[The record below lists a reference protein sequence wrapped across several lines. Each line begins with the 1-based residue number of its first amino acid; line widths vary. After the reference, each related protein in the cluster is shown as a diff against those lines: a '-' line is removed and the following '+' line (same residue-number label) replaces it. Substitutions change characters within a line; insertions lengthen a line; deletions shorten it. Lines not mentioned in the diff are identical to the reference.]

1 MRRLT
6 AVVAFGTALSLSP
19 LPVSALSVTAVGAT
33 GAGASNPGGP
43 SVRTDPHTTTGA
55 ARAQARR
62 ALQTADRV
70 LSGRAP
76 RTDASMA
83 LLQLRLSMKQL
94 STVDRRRAAAILARP
109 TDHPDF
115 YGESYSVRAKR
126 KCAGHICI
134 HWVSTTRDAA
144 PSRRWVDR
152 QLHMLVQ
159 VWNYE
164 VKKLGYRPP
173 ISDGRRG
180 GGGSGRFDVYLKE
193 LYHQGYYGITV
204 AEHPSSTNLALYSS
218 YLLLDND
225 FKRSQF
231 HADPLQVARVT
242 AAHEF
247 FHAIQYAYDV
257 REDPWL
263 KESTATW
270 MEDQFDDSSNDN
282 RQYLP
287 WSQLRRPGTPLDTF
301 SSSGFAQYGNWVFF
315 EYLSER
321 FGRRV
326 VRSIWQRAA
335 SFHGGGHEYS
345 AAAIRSALH
354 KYGGMTRVF
363 GTYTSGNTTP
373 GRSYAEGRFY
383 PVAASKSSVSLSRDE
398 PTASWT
404 TYAVRHLASVNVDAR
419 PGPDLTARSWRL
431 RVKVDGPRRH
441 TMPAVVVL
449 VHRAD
454 HRLTRRFVHLSRDG
468 RGTLSVPFS
477 RATTQRVTVTLENA
491 DTRYRC
497 HTGGGYSC
505 NGSPTAP
512 HPEFRLR
519 LRAVRP

>member
-1 MRRLT
+1 MRPL
-6 AVVAFGTALSLSP
+6 VAAAALGTALSLA
-19 LPVSALSVTAVGAT
+19 ALSLPAT
-33 GAGASNPGGP
+33 GATATGP
-43 SVRTDPHTTTGA
+43 STVTGSA
-55 ARAQARR
+55 TRDAPRSAVRAQAEH
-62 ALQTADRV
+62 ALHTADRV
-70 LSGRAP
+70 LSGDAP

-83 LLQLRLSMKQL
+83 LLQLRLSMKHL
-94 STVDRRRAAAILARP
+94 SPADRRQAAAILARP
-109 TDHPDF
+109 TDHPDL
-115 YGESYSVRAKR
+115 YGESYSVSAKR

-134 HWVSTTRDAA
+134 HWVSTTRDAP
-144 PSRRWVDR
+144 PSPHWVDR
-152 QLHMLVQ
+152 QLRMLVH

-180 GGGSGRFDVYLKE
+180 GGTGRFDVYLKE

-204 AEHPSSTNLALYSS
+204 AEHPAAYNRHLYSS

-225 FKRSQF
+225 FSRSQYG
-231 HADPLQVARVT
+231 AAPMQVARVT

-257 REDPWL
+257 NEDPWL

-321 FGRRV
+321 FGRGV
-326 VRSIWQRAA
+326 VRSIWRHAA

-354 KYGGMTRVF
+354 NHGGMTRVF
-363 GTYTSGNTTP
+363 GDYASGNTAP
-373 GRSYAEGRFY
+373 GRTYAEGRFY
-383 PVAASKSSVSLSRDE
+383 PTAGSSASVTLTRAE
-398 PTASWT
+398 PASPWT
-404 TYAVRHLASVNVDAR
+404 TYAVRHLASVNVDVR
-419 PGPDLTARSWRL
+419 PGADLGNRSWRL

-449 VHRAD
+449 VRRTD
-454 HRLTRRFVHLSRDG
+454 HRLTRSRVHLSRDG
-468 RGTLSVPFS
+468 RGSVTVPFG
-477 RATTQRVTVTLENA
+477 RATTHRVTVTLANSS
-491 DTRYRC
+491 TTFRC
-497 HTGGGYSC
+497 HTNGGYSC
-505 NGSPTAP
+505 NGTPTAR
-512 HPEFRLR
+512 HPAFQLR
-519 LRAVRP
+519 LQAFRR